1 MLTLRAA
8 KQRVSDASA
17 SEPFSLDVEIE
28 QEEGRTLVVVGESGA
43 GKSTLL
49 RLLAGLEKPDR
60 GHIALNGETWFDDP
74 RTGGTWVPPWARS
87 IGYVGQDYALFPH
100 LTVREN
106 VAFGLDARGW
116 SRRDLRDRVA
126 TVLDRLAISALAERR
141 PREISGGQQQR
152 AALARALAPKPRLL
166 LLDEPLSALDQRTR
180 QEVRGELKAI
190 LNEVHCTTVYVTHAP
205 VEALLFGDRIAVL
218 ENGRLTQLGDRED
231 LLRRPRS
238 SYVASLL
245 GVNLFRGTVVQD
257 PGSPTGVV
265 RVRTKDGSL
274 LVPDPGVRGEVF
286 VTVNPRDVTL
296 YLTPPVGSA
305 LNIFHGEVAEVV
317 PQPPDGERVRVVLR
331 TRPPLV
337 TEVTQGA
344 AAALNLKAGAW
355 VHAGFKATGT
365 SVYGAAAARTTAA

>member
-1 MLTLRAA
+1 
-8 KQRVSDASA
+8 
-17 SEPFSLDVEIE
+17 
-28 QEEGRTLVVVGESGA
+28 
-43 GKSTLL
+43 
-49 RLLAGLEKPDR
+49 
-60 GHIALNGETWFDDP
+60 
-74 RTGGTWVPPWARS
+74 
-87 IGYVGQDYALFPH
+87 
-100 LTVREN
+100 

-126 TVLDRLAISALAERR
+126 RVLDRLAMTPLADRR

-180 QEVRGELKAI
+180 QEVRGELKAV
-190 LNEVHCTTVYVTHAP
+190 LDEAGCTTVFVTHAP

-218 ENGRLTQLGDRED
+218 EEGRLTQLGDRED

-257 PGSPTGVV
+257 PGSAAGLV
-265 RVRTKDGSL
+265 RVRTKEGSL
-274 LVPDPGVRGEVF
+274 LLPDPGLRGDVF

-305 LNIFHGEVAEVV
+305 QNIFHGEVTEVV

-337 TEVTQGA
+337 TEVTHAA
-344 AAALNLKAGAW
+344 AAALNLRAGAW
-355 VHAGFKATGT
+355 IHAGFKATGT
-365 SVYGAAAARTTAA
+365 SVYGAAATRA

>member
-8 KQRVSDASA
+8 KERSS
-17 SEPFSLDVEIE
+17 FSVDVEIE
-28 QEEGRTLVVVGESGA
+28 QEEGRTLVVVGESGS

-49 RLLAGLEKPDR
+49 RLLAGLERPDR
-60 GHIALNGETWFDDP
+60 GHIALGGETWFDEA
-74 RTGGTWVPPWARS
+74 RSGGTWIPPWARP

-100 LTVREN
+100 LTVWEN

-126 TVLDRLAISALAERR
+126 RVLDRLAMTPLADRR

-180 QEVRGELKAI
+180 QEVRGELKAV
-190 LNEVHCTTVYVTHAP
+190 LDEAGCTTVFVTHAP

-218 ENGRLTQLGDRED
+218 EEGRLTQLGDRED

-257 PGSPTGVV
+257 PGSAAGLV
-265 RVRTKDGSL
+265 RVRTKEGSL
-274 LVPDPGVRGEVF
+274 LLPDPGLRGDVF

-305 LNIFHGEVAEVV
+305 QNIFHGEVTEVV

-337 TEVTQGA
+337 TEVTHAA
-344 AAALNLKAGAW
+344 AAALNLRAGAW
-355 VHAGFKATGT
+355 IHAGFKATGT
-365 SVYGAAAARTTAA
+365 SVYGAAATRA

>member
-8 KQRVSDASA
+8 KARSSGTAA
-17 SEPFSLDVEIE
+17 GEPFSVDVQIE
-28 QEEGRTLVVVGESGA
+28 QEEGRTLVLVGESGA
-43 GKSTLL
+43 GKSTVL
-49 RLLAGLEKPDR
+49 RLLAGLETPDR
-60 GHIALNGETWFDDP
+60 GHIALGGETWFDEP
-74 RTGGTWVPPWARS
+74 QSGSTWVPPWARP

-100 LTVREN
+100 LTVSEN

-116 SRRDLRDRVA
+116 SRRDIRDRV
-126 TVLDRLAISALAERR
+126 TQVLNRLSIGPLADRR
-141 PREISGGQQQR
+141 PRQISGGQQQR

-180 QEVRGELKAI
+180 QEVRGELKAV
-190 LNEVHCTTVYVTHAP
+190 LDEAACTTVYVTHAP

-218 ENGRLTQLGDRED
+218 EDGRLTQLGDRED

-238 SYVASLL
+238 TYVASLL

-257 PGSPTGVV
+257 PGSAAGLV
-265 RVRTKDGSL
+265 RVRTKEGSL
-274 LVPDPGVRGEVF
+274 LVPDPGLRGDVF

-305 LNIFHGEVAEVV
+305 QNIFHGEVAEVV

-337 TEVTQGA
+337 TEVTQAA
-344 AAALNLKAGAW
+344 AAALNLRAGAW
-355 VHAGFKATGT
+355 IHAGFKATGT
-365 SVYGAAAARTTAA
+365 SVYGAAAARGT

>member
-1 MLTLRAA
+1 MLTIQTA
-8 KQRVSDASA
+8 KTRSG
-17 SEPFSLDVEIE
+17 FSLDVEIE

-49 RLLAGLEKPDR
+49 RLLAGLERPDR
-60 GHIALNGETWFDDP
+60 GVIALGDETWFDD
-74 RTGGTWVPPWARS
+74 RGAAGRWVPPWERPV
-87 IGYVGQDYALFPH
+87 GYLGQDYALFPH
-100 LTVREN
+100 LTVRGN
-106 VAFGLDARGW
+106 VGFGLDARGW
-116 SRRDLRDRVA
+116 GRRAVRERVA
-126 TVLDRLAISALAERR
+126 AVLARLAISDLADRK

-152 AALARALAPKPRLL
+152 TALARAIAPRPRLL

-180 QEVRGELKAI
+180 QEVRGELKAVI
-190 LNEVHCTTVYVTHAP
+190 GEAGCTTVYVTHAP

-218 ENGRLTQLGDRED
+218 EEGGLTQTGDRDD

-238 SYVASLL
+238 AYVASLL

-257 PGSPTGVV
+257 PGAAAGLV
-265 RVRTKDGSL
+265 RIRTPEGSL
-274 LVPDPGVRGEVF
+274 LVPDTGIRGEAYVS
-286 VTVNPRDVTL
+286 VNPRDVTL

-305 LNIFHGEVAEVV
+305 QNIFHGEVAEVV

-337 TEVTQGA
+337 TEVTRAA

-355 VHAGFKATGT
+355 IHAGFKATGT
-365 SVYGAAAARTTAA
+365 SVYGATTGVLRP